1 VARITPSVER
11 ELRTLNLGDE
21 RREHR
26 AKVLTSALL
35 LAPEASI
42 PQACGSRSDT
52 KAAYRLLSNMSVSAA
67 AIRSAHAD
75 ATLQRA
81 RGKKR
86 LLAVQDKTN
95 LDFTCCPGTLGL
107 GPLDS
112 PLCRGLKVQSTML
125 LDEHG
130 EPLGMVS
137 QEVWAREAAEIGKRS
152 TRRARP
158 PQEKESWRWR
168 TGFEEVERR
177 VPPDQEVIGIAD
189 RESDI
194 FFVLAM
200 PRRENMHLLIRSAH
214 NRAVQSEHAQLR
226 QAVEAAPVLGSC
238 EMELARTR
246 KRRPRRATLE
256 FRATRVTLKPPR
268 HGKNGMDLGP
278 VEVSAVLVR
287 ERGEVPK
294 GEKRVEWLLL
304 STWAVQTLEQALEC
318 ARLYSHRW
326 KVERYHYVLKS
337 GCGIE
342 KLQMETADR
351 LERALA
357 LYSIIAWRLLW
368 LTYRARLAGSSPCS
382 EALDEREWR
391 VLLAVSRVKRASEPA
406 LGEAVRLIAML
417 GGFQGREG
425 DGAPGVKTI
434 WRGWRRL
441 MDFVLAYETLSTAQ
455 DMGNA

>member
-1 VARITPSVER
+1 MTRITASVER
-11 ELRTLNLGDE
+11 ELRTLDLGDE
-21 RREHR
+21 RREYR
-26 AKVLTSALL
+26 TKVLTSALL

-42 PQACGSRSDT
+42 PQACGSRSET
-52 KAAYRLLSNMSVSAA
+52 KAAYRLLSNMSVSAE
-67 AIRSAHAD
+67 AIRAAHAD
-75 ATLQRA
+75 ATLERA
-81 RGKKR
+81 RGHEL
-86 LLAVQDKTN
+86 LLAVQDKSN

-125 LDEHG
+125 LDQHG
-130 EPLGMVS
+130 EPLGMLS
-137 QEVWAREAAEIGKRS
+137 QEVWARNPEEVGKKR
-152 TRRARP
+152 TRRERP

-200 PRRENMHLLIRSAH
+200 PRRKNMHLLIRSAH
-214 NRAVQSEHAQLR
+214 NRSVQNEHAYLR
-226 QAVEAAPVLGSC
+226 QAVEAAPVLGTC
-238 EMELARTR
+238 GMELPRTR
-246 KRRPRRATLE
+246 KRQPRRATLE
-256 FRATRVTLKPPR
+256 LRVTRVRLKPPR

-278 VEVSAVLVR
+278 VEVSAVWVR

-304 STWAVQTLEQALEC
+304 ATWPVETLEQALEC

-368 LTYRARLAGSSPCS
+368 LTYRARLAGNSPCG
-382 EALDEREWR
+382 EALEAREWR
-391 VLLAVSRVKRASEPA
+391 VLLAMSRAKQATEPA

-417 GGFQGREG
+417 GGFQGRKG
-425 DGAPGVKTI
+425 DGDPGVKTI

-441 MDFVLAYETLSTAQ
+441 MDFVLAYETLSVA
-455 DMGNA
+455 

>member
-1 VARITPSVER
+1 VTRITPSVER
-11 ELRTLNLGDE
+11 ELRTLDLGDE
-21 RREHR
+21 RREQR
-26 AKVLTSALL
+26 TKVLTSALL

-42 PQACGSRSDT
+42 PQACRSRSET
-52 KAAYRLLSNMSVSAA
+52 KAAYRLLSNLSVSAE

-75 ATLQRA
+75 ATLERA

-86 LLAVQDKTN
+86 VLAVQDKSN

-112 PLCRGLKVQSTML
+112 PLCRGLKLQSTLL

-130 EPLGMVS
+130 EPLGLLS
-137 QEVWAREAAEIGKRS
+137 QEVWARGPAELGKKK

-177 VPPDQEVIGIAD
+177 IPPGQEVIGIAD

-194 FFVLAM
+194 YFVLAM

-214 NRAVQSEHAQLR
+214 NRSVESEHAHLR
-226 QAVEAAPVLGSC
+226 DALEAAPVLGTC

-246 KRRPRRATLE
+246 KRQPRKATLE
-256 FRATRVTLKPPR
+256 LRAARVTLKPPR
-268 HGKNGMDLGP
+268 HGTNGMGLEP
-278 VEVSAVLVR
+278 VEVSAVWVR
-287 ERGEVPK
+287 ERGEVPR

-304 STWAVQTLEQALEC
+304 ATWPVETLEEALEC
-318 ARLYSHRW
+318 ARLYGHRW

-337 GCGIE
+337 GCGFE

-357 LYSIIAWRLLW
+357 LYSIVAWRLLW
-368 LTYRARLAGSSPCS
+368 LTYRARLAGDSPCGH
-382 EALDEREWR
+382 ALEEREWR
-391 VLLAVSRVKRASEPA
+391 VLLAMSRIKQASEPT
-406 LGEAVRLIAML
+406 LREAVRLLAML
-417 GGFQGREG
+417 GGFQGRNG
-425 DGAPGVKTI
+425 DGDPGVKTI

-441 MDFVLAYETLSTAQ
+441 MDFVLAYDTLATA
-455 DMGNA
+455 

>member
-1 VARITPSVER
+1 MARITPSVER

-26 AKVLTSALL
+26 AKMLTSALL

-42 PQACGSRSDT
+42 PQACRSRSET
-52 KAAYRLLSNMSVSAA
+52 KAAYRLLSNLSVSAA
-67 AIRSAHAD
+67 AIRASHAD
-75 ATLQRA
+75 ATLERA
-81 RGKKR
+81 REKRR

-112 PLCRGLKVQSTML
+112 PLCRGLKVQSTLL

-130 EPLGMVS
+130 EPLGMLA
-137 QEVWAREAAEIGKRS
+137 QEVWARDPAEIGKRS
-152 TRRARP
+152 TRRERP

-168 TGFEEVERR
+168 TGFEEVEQR

-214 NRAVQSEHAQLR
+214 NRAVQSEHALLR
-226 QAVEAAPVLGSC
+226 KAVEAAPVLGTS
-238 EMELARTR
+238 ELELARTR
-246 KRRPRRATLE
+246 KRQPRKAKLE

-278 VEVSAVLVR
+278 VEVSAVWVR

-304 STWAVQTLEQALEC
+304 ATWSVETLEQALEC
-318 ARLYSHRW
+318 ARLYGHRW

-368 LTYRARLAGSSPCS
+368 LTYRARLAGNSPCG
-382 EALDEREWR
+382 EALEEREWR
-391 VLLAVSRVKRASEPA
+391 VLLAMSGTRRANEPV

-417 GGFQGREG
+417 GGFQGRKG
-425 DGAPGVKTI
+425 DGDPGVKTI

-441 MDFVLAYETLSTAQ
+441 MDFVLAYQTLSTTQ
-455 DMGNA
+455 LMGNA

>member
-1 VARITPSVER
+1 MTRITPSVER
-11 ELRTLNLGDE
+11 ELRTLDLGDE

-26 AKVLTSALL
+26 TRVLTSALL
-35 LAPEASI
+35 LAPEASV
-42 PQACGSRSDT
+42 PQACGSRSET
-52 KAAYRLLSNMSVSAA
+52 KAAYRLLSNLNVSAE

-75 ATLQRA
+75 ATLERA
-81 RGKKR
+81 RGKKL
-86 LLAVQDKTN
+86 LLAVQDKSN

-112 PLCRGLKVQSTML
+112 PLCRGLKLQSTLL

-130 EPLGMVS
+130 EPLGMLS
-137 QEVWAREAAEIGKRS
+137 QEVWARDREELGKKS
-152 TRRARP
+152 TRRQRS

-194 FFVLAM
+194 YFVLAM
-200 PRRENMHLLIRSAH
+200 PRREKLQLLIRSAH
-214 NRAVQSEHAQLR
+214 NRSVESEHAYLR
-226 QAVEAAPVLGSC
+226 QAVEAAPVLGTC
-238 EMELARTR
+238 EMDLPRTR
-246 KRRPRRATLE
+246 KRKPRRVTLE
-256 FRATRVTLKPPR
+256 FRAARVTLKPPR
-268 HGKNGMDLGP
+268 QGKNGIGLGP
-278 VEVSAVLVR
+278 VEVSAVWVR
-287 ERGEVPK
+287 ELGEVPK

-304 STWAVQTLEQALEC
+304 ATWPVETLEQALEC

-368 LTYRARLAGSSPCS
+368 LTYRARLAGNSPCG
-382 EALDEREWR
+382 EALEEREWR
-391 VLLAVSRVKRASEPA
+391 VLLAMSHIQQAGEPT

-417 GGFQGREG
+417 GGFQGRKG
-425 DGAPGVKTI
+425 DGDPGVKTV

-441 MDFVLAYETLSTAQ
+441 MDFVLAYQTLASA
-455 DMGNA
+455 

>member
-1 VARITPSVER
+1 MARITPSVER
-11 ELRTLNLGDE
+11 ELRTLDLGDE

-26 AKVLTSALL
+26 AKMLTSALL

-42 PQACGSRSDT
+42 PQACRSRSET
-52 KAAYRLLSNMSVSAA
+52 KAAYRLLSNLNVSAA
-67 AIRSAHAD
+67 AIRSSHAD
-75 ATLQRA
+75 ATLKRA

-112 PLCRGLKVQSTML
+112 PLCRGLKVQSTLL

-130 EPLGMVS
+130 EPLGMLG
-137 QEVWAREAAEIGKRS
+137 QEVWARDPEEVGKKS
-152 TRRARP
+152 TRRKRP

-168 TGFEEVERR
+168 TGFEEVEQR

-214 NRAVQSEHAQLR
+214 NRAVQSEHAHLR
-226 QAVEAAPVLGSC
+226 KAVEAAPVLGTSKV
-238 EMELARTR
+238 ELARTR
-246 KRRPRRATLE
+246 KRQPRKAELE
-256 FRATRVTLKPPR
+256 FRVTRVTLKPPR

-278 VEVSAVLVR
+278 VEVSAVWVR

-304 STWAVQTLEQALEC
+304 ATWPVETLEQALEC
-318 ARLYSHRW
+318 ARLYGHRW

-368 LTYRARLAGSSPCS
+368 LTYRARLAGNSPCG
-382 EALDEREWR
+382 EALEEREWR
-391 VLLAVSRVKRASEPA
+391 VLLAMSGTRGANEPA

-417 GGFQGREG
+417 GGFQGRKG
-425 DGAPGVKTI
+425 DGDPGVKTI

-441 MDFVLAYETLSTAQ
+441 MDFVLAYQTLSTTPTY
-455 DMGNA
+455 G

>member
-1 VARITPSVER
+1 MARITPSVER
-11 ELRTLNLGDE
+11 ELRTLDLGDE

-26 AKVLTSALL
+26 TKVLTSALL

-42 PQACGSRSDT
+42 PQACRSRSET
-52 KAAYRLLSNMSVSAA
+52 KAAYRLLSNMSVPAE

-75 ATLQRA
+75 ATVERA
-81 RGKKR
+81 HGRKR
-86 LLAVQDKTN
+86 VLAVQDKSN

-112 PLCRGLKVQSTML
+112 PLCRGLKLQSTLL

-130 EPLGMVS
+130 EPLGLLS
-137 QEVWAREAAEIGKRS
+137 QEVWARDEEVGKKS
-152 TRRARP
+152 TRRKRP

-177 VPPDQEVIGIAD
+177 IAPDQEVIGIAD

-194 FFVLAM
+194 YFVLAM
-200 PRRENMHLLIRSAH
+200 PRRENLHLLIRSAH
-214 NRAVQSEHAQLR
+214 NRSVESEHAHLR
-226 QAVEAAPVLGSC
+226 QAVEAAPVLGTC

-246 KRRPRRATLE
+246 KRQPRKATLE

-268 HGKNGMDLGP
+268 HGTNGMSLGP
-278 VEVSAVLVR
+278 VEVSAVWVR

-294 GEKRVEWLLL
+294 GEQRVEWLLL
-304 STWAVQTLEQALEC
+304 ATWPVETLEQALEC
-318 ARLYSHRW
+318 ARLYGHRW

-357 LYSIIAWRLLW
+357 LYSIVAWRLLW
-368 LTYRARLAGSSPCS
+368 LTYRARLAGDSPCGQ
-382 EALDEREWR
+382 ALEGREWR
-391 VLLAVSRVKRASEPA
+391 VLLAMSRIKQANEPT
-406 LGEAVRLIAML
+406 LREAVRLIAML
-417 GGFQGREG
+417 GGFQGRNG
-425 DGAPGVKTI
+425 DGDPGVKTI

-441 MDFVLAYETLSTAQ
+441 MDFVLAYDTLATA
-455 DMGNA
+455 

>member
-1 VARITPSVER
+1 MARITPSVAR
-11 ELRTLNLGDE
+11 ELRTLDLGDE

-26 AKVLTSALL
+26 TKVLTSALL
-35 LAPEASI
+35 LAPDASV
-42 PQACGSRSDT
+42 PQACRSRSET
-52 KAAYRLLSNMSVSAA
+52 KAAYRLFSNMSVCAK

-75 ATLQRA
+75 ATVERA
-81 RGKKR
+81 RGKQL
-86 LLAVQDKTN
+86 LLALQDKTN
-95 LDFTCCPGTLGL
+95 LDYTCCPGTLGL

-125 LDEHG
+125 TDGHG
-130 EPLGMVS
+130 EPLGMLS
-137 QEVWAREAAEIGKRS
+137 QEVWARDADELGKKH

-177 VPPDQEVIGIAD
+177 VPPDQAVIGIAD

-194 FFVLAM
+194 YFVLAM
-200 PRRENMHLLIRSAH
+200 PRRENMNLLIRSAH
-214 NRAVQSEHAQLR
+214 NRSVDSEHAYLR

-238 EMELARTR
+238 EMDLPRTR
-246 KRRPRRATLE
+246 KRKPRRATLE
-256 FRATRVTLKPPR
+256 VRAARVTLKPPR

-278 VEVSAVLVR
+278 VEVSAVWVR

-304 STWAVQTLEQALEC
+304 ATWRVETLEQALEC

-357 LYSIIAWRLLW
+357 LYSIVAWRLLW
-368 LTYRARLAGSSPCS
+368 LTYRARLAGNSPCG
-382 EALDEREWR
+382 EALEEREWR
-391 VLLAVSRVKRASEPA
+391 VLLAMSHTGPVGEPT

-417 GGFQGREG
+417 GGFQGRKG
-425 DGAPGVKTI
+425 DGDPGVKAI

-441 MDFVLAYETLSTAQ
+441 MDFVLAYDTLAV
-455 DMGNA
+455 A